1 MNAFAHTQPANTR
14 SDKAPVNGRPF
25 NAVQATDFTSSVP
38 SELASHHEVEMR
50 AMLEI
55 LGMDLHQLINTPG
68 AAGPGTM
75 LHSQHA
81 RSAQLLSERLPR
93 RRVRAGQQLIQDRE
107 SLKAIYIVRTGS
119 FKTETLDQNGVSQI
133 VGFPMRGDLLGADG
147 LGDGQF
153 CANVYA
159 LEDSDVIVLT
169 ISRLAEL
176 AASYPGFEQVIYRCI
191 ARALVRE
198 QSQVWALGSQCASA
212 RLAQFFKQL
221 SQHYAKAGYS
231 PNAFV
236 LRMTRT
242 ELANYLGLTV
252 ETISRTLTTMQS
264 AGAIEVKQR
273 QLKIVDF
280 DRLAVFG
287 KSGDRVSAKD
297 LAKQASA
304 CTAARQSRQ
313 AA

>member
-1 MNAFAHTQPANTR
+1 MNASVHAQQANAQFVNSTP
-14 SDKAPVNGRPF
+14 SAP
-25 NAVQATDFTSSVP
+25 T
-38 SELASHHEVEMR
+38 ELASHQEVEMR

-55 LGMDLHQLINTPG
+55 LGIDLHQLINAHG
-68 AAGPGTM
+68 AAGPGTVP
-75 LHSQHA
+75 HSERA
-81 RSAQLLSERLPR
+81 RSAQLLAERLPR
-93 RRVRAGQQLIQDRE
+93 RRVRAGQQLIKDRE
-107 SLKAIYIVRTGS
+107 SLKAIYIVRTGA
-119 FKTETLDQNGVSQI
+119 FKAETLDQNGVSQI

-159 LEDSDVIVLT
+159 LEDSDVIVLA

-176 AASYPGFEQVIYRCI
+176 AANYPGFEQVIYRCI

-231 PNAFV
+231 PNEFV

-297 LAKQASA
+297 LAKKAS
-304 CTAARQSRQ
+304 CCNTPRQRSAA
-313 AA
+313 